1 MDVRLNKLLSRSGVA
16 SRRKADDLI
25 REGRV
30 AVNGIV
36 ITELGT
42 KVDDRADRIMVDG
55 RSVAAAPAPV
65 YLLLNKPRGVL
76 VTLSDPFG
84 RPTIVGLL
92 PKLAEGVRPVGRLD
106 MDSEGVLLLTNDGEL
121 AFRLTHP
128 RYEIRKT
135 YIARVRGEVTAAAAA
150 RLEKGVFIDGKR
162 TAPARIGVLESH
174 PGKSVVQV
182 TIHEGRKREVRKMFE
197 SFGLDVV
204 GLKRVDFGGLKLDH
218 LPSGGWRLLK
228 KPEIAALRKKVGL
241 S

>member
-1 MDVRLNKLLSRSGVA
+1 MDVRLNKLLGRSGIA
-16 SRRKADDLI
+16 SRRKADSLI

-30 AVNGIV
+30 AVNGV
-36 ITELGT
+36 VVTELGT
-42 KVDDRADRIMVDG
+42 KVDDHADRVTVDG
-55 RSVAAAPAPV
+55 RAVARARTPV
-65 YLLLNKPRGVL
+65 YVLLNKPPGVL

-92 PKLAEGVRPVGRLD
+92 PKLAECVRPVGRLD

-128 RYEIRKT
+128 RYEVRKT

-150 RLEKGVFIDGKR
+150 RLEKGVFVDGKR

-174 PGKSVVQV
+174 PGKSLVQV

-197 SFGLDVV
+197 TLGLEVA
-204 GLKRVDFGGLKLDH
+204 GLKRIDFAGLKLDH

-228 KPEIAALRKKVGL
+228 KAEVAALRKKVGL

>member
-1 MDVRLNKLLSRSGVA
+1 MDVRLNKLLGRSGIA
-16 SRRKADDLI
+16 SRRKADSLI

-30 AVNGIV
+30 AVNGV
-36 ITELGT
+36 VVTELGT
-42 KVDDRADRIMVDG
+42 KVDDRTDRVTVDG
-55 RSVAAAPAPV
+55 RSVARAGTPV
-65 YLLLNKPRGVL
+65 YVLLNKPPGVL

-84 RPTIVGLL
+84 RPTVVGLL

-128 RYEIRKT
+128 RYEVRKT
-135 YIARVRGEVTAAAAA
+135 YIARVKGEVTPAAAA
-150 RLEKGVFIDGKR
+150 RLEKGVVFDGKR

-174 PGKSVVQV
+174 PGKSVVKV

-197 SFGLDVV
+197 TLGLEVA
-204 GLKRVDFGGLKLDH
+204 GLKRIDFAGLRLEH

-228 KPEIAALRKKVGL
+228 KAEVAALRKKVGL

>member
-1 MDVRLNKLLSRSGVA
+1 MDVRLNKLLGRSGVA

-30 AVNGIV
+30 AVNGAV
-36 ITELGT
+36 VKELGT
-42 KVDDRADRIMVDG
+42 KVDERRDRVTVDG
-55 RSVAAAPAPV
+55 RPVAAAPKPV
-65 YLLLNKPRGVL
+65 YLLLHKPRGVL

-92 PKLAEGVRPVGRLD
+92 PKLDEGVRPVGRLD

-128 RYEIRKT
+128 RYEIAKT
-135 YIARVRGEVTAAAAA
+135 YVVRVKGEVPPAAAS
-150 RLEKGVFIDGKR
+150 RLEHGVFVDGRR

-174 PGKSVVQV
+174 PGKSIVRV

-197 SFGLDVV
+197 TLGLEIAA
-204 GLKRVDFGGLKLDH
+204 LKRIDFGGLKIDR
-218 LPSGGWRLLK
+218 LPSGGWRPLK
-228 KPEIAALRKKVGL
+228 RDEIAALKKKVGL
-241 S
+241 A